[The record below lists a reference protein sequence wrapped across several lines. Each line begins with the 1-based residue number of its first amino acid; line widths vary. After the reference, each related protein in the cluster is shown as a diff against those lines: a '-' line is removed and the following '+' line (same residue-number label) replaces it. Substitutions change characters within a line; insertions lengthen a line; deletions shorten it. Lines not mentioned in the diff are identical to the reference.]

1 MHCLGD
7 AYNLN
12 FTSMKKNLLICVSF
26 ILFSCIACDSRHIA
40 LIAEDISIAETD
52 TITYELVP
60 IDFMG
65 SNDILAYDSLLFTVC
80 SNPDGQLSVFSTN
93 SKKLIKGLCKK
104 GRAKGEFNQ
113 PFSPTKQIIKKDNSI
128 LIPLVN
134 NGIQLSVVNVT
145 ESLRKGN
152 TIIDSFEDCP
162 FISDANVFICPSP
175 DERIIAWNSRAD
187 DPFNGPFHTPM
198 IEYKKNDKV
207 IKKIKLF
214 PKLVDSESDDMTVE
228 LYDCRTR
235 MKPTGEYLVQTF
247 YRMGYMFIVNYK
259 TGEAKAVHIEGTP
272 TFDDYFTKNNLP
284 GRYFGDVAVTEDAI
298 VTVYLGGGSLMERP
312 KLQFLV
318 FDWDGNLLSS
328 IRIKEGIDV
337 HSIAIDGKG
346 GVIYAADIM
355 NDICYS
361 FNIKDIIH

>member
-1 MHCLGD
+1 
-7 AYNLN
+7 
-12 FTSMKKNLLICVSF
+12 MKKILFIGVSI
-26 ILFSCIACDSRHIA
+26 ILFSCIACDNRHIA
-40 LIAEDISIAETD
+40 IIAEEISIAETD
-52 TITYELVP
+52 TVSYEQVP

-65 SNDILAYDSLLFTVC
+65 SNDIMAYDSLLFTVC

-93 SKKLIKGLCKK
+93 SKKLVKGLCKQ
-104 GRAKGEFNQ
+104 GRAKGDFMQ
-113 PFSPTKQIIKKDNSI
+113 PFSPTKQIIKKENSI

-145 ESLRKGN
+145 ESLKKGN
-152 TIIDSFEDCP
+152 TIIDFFEDCP
-162 FISDANVFICPSP
+162 FISDANVFICPDS
-175 DERIIAWNSRAD
+175 DERIVAWNSRAD

-214 PKLVDSESDDMTVE
+214 PKLVDSESDDMTGV

-235 MKPTGEYLVQTF
+235 MKPSGDYLVQTF

-298 VTVYLGGGSLMERP
+298 VTVYLGGGSLRERP

-318 FDWDGNLLSS
+318 FDWDGNFLWSAKFAKS
-328 IRIKEGIDV
+328 INRIAYDEKNRILYGMDSVLEEL
-337 HSIAIDGKG
+337 
-346 GVIYAADIM
+346 
-355 NDICYS
+355 YS
-361 FNIKDIIH
+361 FNLSAHFQVSF